1 MRFQR
6 YWIES
11 SRELKP
17 SRPRGDGAKETAE
30 QIRDEGWV
38 NGTKQARKDAEEGF
52 QELLAWVR
60 VALVEGV
67 GKVQGP
73 KVQAVV
79 ARSLPGP
86 TLLRMEFERGS
97 RTEISF

>member
-1 MRFQR
+1 MR
-6 YWIES
+6 EK
-11 SRELKP
+11 REVRAQWEKWQE
-17 SRPRGDGAKETAE
+17 REEWGHRAGEWHR
-30 QIRDEGWV
+30 Q
-38 NGTKQARKDAEEGF
+38 KQARKDTEEGF

-79 ARSLPGP
+79 ARSL
-86 TLLRMEFERGS
+86 S
-97 RTEISF
+97 S